1 MIKNRQIKGKGEGRK
16 GRKKGRKKLTYRFL
30 AISFLQERREG
41 KRGQKG
47 GIGAI
52 RGKWGLRESQQ

>member
-30 AISFLQERREG
+30 AVSFLQERRKG
-41 KRGQKG
+41 KRDQRGRV
-47 GIGAI
+47 GAI
-52 RGKWGLRESQQ
+52 RRKWGLR